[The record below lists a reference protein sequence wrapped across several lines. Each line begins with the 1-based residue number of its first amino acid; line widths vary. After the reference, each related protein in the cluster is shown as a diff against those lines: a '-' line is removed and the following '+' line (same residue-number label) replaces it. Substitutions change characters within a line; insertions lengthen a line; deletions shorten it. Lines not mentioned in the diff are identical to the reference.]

1 MSNERVTYAEL
12 NVAKNSRKQQK
23 KPRGTRRS
31 ISVTDQDI
39 TYAEFS
45 FQNAPQEHPPVC
57 RDCCCEGLPCPPE
70 KLIAGILGI
79 IGVALLVAVVVIRT
93 VAIPSHTCGHCPK
106 EWISYSHNCYY
117 ISVEKKTWNDS
128 LESCISKNSSLLYI
142 ESEEE
147 QDFLNLFSLVPWTG
161 VFRKSRDQL
170 WIWKKDSTFKP
181 KITELSHDEH
191 NCVMLSSSGLL
202 ADNCTSLHTYLCK
215 RKLTN

>member
-57 RDCCCEGLPCPPE
+57 RDCCCEDPE
-70 KLIAGILGI
+70 ANSQNTS
-79 IGVALLVAVVVIRT
+79 VTSTQTA
-93 VAIPSHTCGHCPK
+93 HTCGHCPK